1 MFNSPYQIYKQS
13 SVQTANG
20 GQLIIM
26 LYEGAIRFTKAG
38 IDGIQTKDYGKANTN
53 LKKAQAII
61 HELIASLNY
70 DYDISNNLLKIYEY
84 LLHQLIQSNMK
95 KDVNLAS
102 EVIVHLD
109 ELRNAWKQIV
119 KGNASVQ
126 VQAELGVK

>member
-1 MFNSPYQIYKQS
+1 VLNSPYQIYQQS

-38 IDGIQTKDYGKANTN
+38 IEGIRTRSYEKANMN

-70 DYDISNNLLKIYEY
+70 DYEIAKELVVIYEY
-84 LLHQLIQSNMK
+84 VLHKLIEANMK
-95 KDVNLAS
+95 KDDEAAN
-102 EVIVHLD
+102 EVVHHLN
-109 ELRNAWKQIV
+109 ELREAWKQVI
-119 KGNASVQ
+119 KGPASSGSLSP
-126 VQAELGVK
+126 LGV